1 MYGGTKTEMERLLKD
16 AEKLSGQKFDISS
29 FSDITQEIHV
39 IQTEMGITGTTS
51 KEAATTIQ
59 GSASMMKAS
68 FENFLTGMAD
78 PEQDFDMLL
87 GNLIDS
93 IVTFADNLIPRIQEM
108 LPRLIEG
115 INQLINGLATRIP
128 EIIQTIFP
136 VIMEGAMSLVNGLV
150 VAMSTLVGVVS
161 QVLPILIDGL
171 MHAIPNLASA
181 GIEIVTTL

>member
-16 AEKLSGQKFDISS
+16 AEKLTGQKYDISS
-29 FSDITQEIHV
+29 FSDITQAIHA

-59 GSASMMKAS
+59 GSAGMMKAS

-108 LPRLIEG
+108 LLRLIEG
-115 INQLINGLATRIP
+115 INQ
-128 EIIQTIFP
+128 
-136 VIMEGAMSLVNGLV
+136 
-150 VAMSTLVGVVS
+150 
-161 QVLPILIDGL
+161 
-171 MHAIPNLASA
+171 
-181 GIEIVTTL
+181 